1 MTPYTN
7 RESFVWTCTVHTI
20 SALFCTVSFV
30 LFRYFDLFFLS
41 SSSSFYSCHLLAV
54 AFRFSWTIFIFI
66 ENHVFSTLQ
75 RHRIK
80 HFTQWIDHVWSNAN
94 TCMSARVCAHAR
106 STNIIRQ
113 NNGVFFSTTHWY
125 HSTHLMTDH
134 SSEKSLFVSSVCW
147 KNKIM
152 NKKKSVANKFWSKK
166 Y

>member
-7 RESFVWTCTVHTI
+7 RESFVWTCTVHKI

-30 LFRYFDLFFLS
+30 LFRYFDLFFL
-41 SSSSFYSCHLLAV
+41 SSSFYSCHLLAV

-113 NNGVFFSTTHWY
+113 NNGVLFFYYTLVSFNSFDDWPLVGKIFICFKCMLKKQNY
-125 HSTHLMTDH
+125 
-134 SSEKSLFVSSVCW
+134 EK
-147 KNKIM
+147 KNR
-152 NKKKSVANKFWSKK
+152 
-166 Y
+166 

>member
-113 NNGVFFSTTHWY
+113 NNGVLFFYYT
-125 HSTHLMTDH
+125 L
-134 SSEKSLFVSSVCW
+134 VSFNSFDDWTLVG
-147 KNKIM
+147 KIFICFKCM
-152 NKKKSVANKFWSKK
+152 LKKQN
-166 Y
+166 YE

>member
-94 TCMSARVCAHAR
+94 TCMSARECVR
-106 STNIIRQ
+106 TPVSQILLDKTM
-113 NNGVFFSTTHWY
+113 VFFFLLHIGIIQLIWWLTTRRKNLY
-125 HSTHLMTDH
+125 SFKCMLKKQNY
-134 SSEKSLFVSSVCW
+134 EK
-147 KNKIM
+147 NR
-152 NKKKSVANKFWSKK
+152 
-166 Y
+166 